1 MFAEFAERAEHCW
14 RRCPRAETGGVFE
27 ERVAGN
33 CIERGWRI
41 CLSVKGWVGTVVVVA
56 EGHIGL
62 VAGIAVA
69 GACRSAVASSSA
81 AAAAVVAIAAEA
93 FQSVEEPFVSA

>member
-1 MFAEFAERAEHCW
+1 M
-14 RRCPRAETGGVFE
+14 
-27 ERVAGN
+27 
-33 CIERGWRI
+33 
-41 CLSVKGWVGTVVVVA
+41 KGWVGTVVVVA

-81 AAAAVVAIAAEA
+81 AAAVVAIAAEA